1 MALYF
6 NYHFLYISGSLMLKG
21 DCRGG
26 FYSHDWSWDQL
37 GQWERGRPPRLPIIS
52 ISHQLQRSAGGGNDD
67 AAGTTDQ
74 PTPPHG
80 MGRLMELLQS

>member
-37 GQWERGRPPRLPIIS
+37 GQWDRGRPPRLPIIS
-52 ISHQLQRSAGGGNDD
+52 ISHQLQSSAGAGNDAGASWWTSW
-67 AAGTTDQ
+67 AAQVNGATSD
-74 PTPPHG
+74 
-80 MGRLMELLQS
+80 LKY

>member
-37 GQWERGRPPRLPIIS
+37 GQWDRGRPPRLPIIS
-52 ISHQLQRSAGGGNDD
+52 ISHQLQRSAGGGSDD
-67 AAGTTDQ
+67 AGGTNPASWDGEVNGATSN
-74 PTPPHG
+74 
-80 MGRLMELLQS
+80 LKY